1 MDNECLQQELSDLQT
16 KLKPEHLEEQLRT
29 ETNKARCL
37 WIQKCEL
44 LLTHESEIEERDLKI
59 DFRISKTYSR
69 ETFNLDGQMELEILF
84 CSKTIKTVIYIKLD
98 AYDQLLLSE
107 GVCRQLGILHYHP
120 VVYPLKE
127 KKVPGDVRVNE
138 GR

>member
-16 KLKPEHLEEQLRT
+16 KLKPEHLEERLRT

-44 LLTHESEIEERDLKI
+44 LLTHESEIEERDLEI

-69 ETFNLDGQMELEILF
+69 EPLNLDGQMELEILF

-98 AYDQLLLSE
+98 AYDQLLLSK
-107 GVCRQLGILHYHP
+107 GFCRQLGILHYHP
-120 VVYPLKE
+120 DVYPLKG
-127 KKVPGDVRVNE
+127 KKVPGDVKVNE